1 MIGVFEA
8 PHSGDDSMRFSA
20 MIDQLAW
27 MRTRPKSQL
36 RPRSVALVVCAAAC
50 AVHTPCLA
58 DENEYPEAF
67 ESCASCHAYQ
77 PGSEPMDGPSL
88 WGVMGRRIA
97 SAAGYEYSTA
107 LKGID
112 GVWDR
117 ATLDRFL
124 TNPKAFAPGL
134 RMTFGGVRDAA
145 DRAAVLD
152 YLEQLGPSAANDT
165 ED

>member
-1 MIGVFEA
+1 MLA
-8 PHSGDDSMRFSA
+8 A
-20 MIDQLAW
+20 MIDQLTWVLAE
-27 MRTRPKSQL
+27 PKRRIRL
-36 RPRSVALVVCAAAC
+36 RSLGLAVCAAVC

-58 DENEYPEAF
+58 DETQYPEAF

-77 PGSEPMDGPSL
+77 PESEPLDGPSL
-88 WGVMGRRIA
+88 WGVVGRRIA
-97 SAAGYEYSTA
+97 SAEGYEYSTA

-124 TNPKAFAPGL
+124 TNPRVFAPGL

-152 YLEQLGPSAANDT
+152 YLEQLGPGAARDT
-165 ED
+165 GD